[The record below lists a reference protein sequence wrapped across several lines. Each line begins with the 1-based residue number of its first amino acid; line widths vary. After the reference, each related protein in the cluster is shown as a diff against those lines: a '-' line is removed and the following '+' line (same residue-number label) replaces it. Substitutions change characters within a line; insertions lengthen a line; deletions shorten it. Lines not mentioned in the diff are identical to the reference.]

1 MRQDARKNLLLNSF
15 YYRGLTIMQIAMCWI
30 RRIGISS
37 AFILALVVPR
47 GTTAQSFE
55 VGGGYS
61 YVRANLPPDG
71 CGCFSLNG
79 GSGWV
84 GIGLTRHFSIVGE
97 VAAQHGSNIAGT
109 GGDLT
114 LTSYLLGPRYTVRR
128 SEGVRP
134 FGQFLV
140 GGAHASGSEAPG
152 TSGLPGSPNAFAL
165 AAGGGL
171 DLSLSKHLS
180 LRLVQADYYFTHFS
194 NGINDRQNNFRIGVG
209 LVFNVGKK

>member
-1 MRQDARKNLLLNSF
+1 MRPLTSANQAVNTF
-15 YYRGLTIMQIAMCWI
+15 YFRGLFAMQNVMCWLKL
-30 RRIGISS
+30 IGLGI
-37 AFILALVVPR
+37 AFATFATLPAR
-47 GTTAQSFE
+47 AQSFE

-84 GIGLTRHFSIVGE
+84 GIGLTRHFAIVGE

-109 GGDLT
+109 NGDLT
-114 LTSYLLGPRYTVRR
+114 LTSYLFGPRYTVHRFER
-128 SEGVRP
+128 VKP

-165 AAGGGL
+165 TAGGGL
-171 DLSLSKHLS
+171 DVSLSKHFS
-180 LRLVQADYYFTHFS
+180 LRMIQADYYFTHFG
-194 NGINDRQNNFRIGVG
+194 NGVNDRQNNLRIGAG
-209 LVFNVGKK
+209 LVFHIGGK